1 MSYVSY
7 VNSSNINPLVQ
18 SISSF
23 PSNTPWQDNNTPYYL
38 PVNGILPNT
47 NTSGVT
53 GATGPQGSSVS
64 SIGPQGPTGPTG
76 VTGSTGPTGATGQTG
91 TQITGPQ
98 GPTGATTTSGGTGPT
113 GPTGTFGTVYNLFQ
127 YIPYNPTGIRINPIA
142 TSGSVQFPNNNN
154 NPVLTP
160 NRLYF
165 FSAYGSVEAIATAV
179 QAGDLLIFS
188 ITIGA
193 VSRRLFSYTLT
204 PNSDK
209 QTGFNTYKNNFCLSG
224 YYTPTDSSNT
234 PVLQCTYILTNFSSY
249 TLTCFNFSSELI
261 V

>member
-1 MSYVSY
+1 MSYASY

-23 PSNTPWQDNNTPYYL
+23 PTNTPWQDNNIPYYL

-47 NTSGVT
+47 NTT
-53 GATGPQGSSVS
+53 
-64 SIGPQGPTGPTG
+64 GPQGPTGPQGSSSSSTG
-76 VTGSTGPTGATGQTG
+76 ATGPTGPTGPLVTVGPTGPTGPAG
-91 TQITGPQ
+91 TQLTGPQ
-98 GPTGATTTSGGTGPT
+98 GPAGDATTSGGTGPT
-113 GPTGTFGTVYNLFQ
+113 GPTGTYGTVYTLFQ
-127 YIPYNPTGIRINPIA
+127 YIPYNKTGVTISPVA
-142 TSGSVQFPNNNN
+142 TSGIVQFPNNNN

-165 FSAYGSVEAIATAV
+165 FSAFGTVNAIAART
-179 QAGDLLIFS
+179 QPGDVIIFD
-188 ITIGA
+188 ITIGT
-193 VSRRLFSYTLT
+193 VSKKIFSYTLT

-209 QTGFNTYKNNFCLSG
+209 ETGFNQYTNNFCLSG

-234 PVLQCTYILTNFSSY
+234 PVLQCTYALTNFSSY
-249 TLTCFNFSSELI
+249 NLTCFNFSSELI